1 MCCACAPFPY
11 GTTWIICHVD
21 VYLSHNGEV
30 IPNHGYVLIRD
41 IGYTDDTALLCHTNR
56 PPPPGGP
63 NHSSG
68 EWYAPDGTGVTDTAV
83 PGFRRDRGPMVV
95 RLKKRTGTGTPP
107 QGIYQCSI
115 QDAGSSPQTLYVG
128 LYNIGGG
135 NIICKFFDRLALP
148 LFVSNTLR
156 ASHTVW

>member
-11 GTTWIICHVD
+11 GTTWIICRVD

-30 IPNHGYVLIRD
+30 IPNHGYVLISG
-41 IGYTDDTALLCHTNR
+41 IGSINNDALLCHTNC

-95 RLKKRTGTGTPP
+95 RLRKRTGTGAPSE
-107 QGIYQCSI
+107 GIYQCSI
-115 QDAGSSPQTLYVG
+115 QDAESSPQTLYVG

-148 LFVSNTLR
+148 LFVFNTLR
-156 ASHTVW
+156 ASHIVW